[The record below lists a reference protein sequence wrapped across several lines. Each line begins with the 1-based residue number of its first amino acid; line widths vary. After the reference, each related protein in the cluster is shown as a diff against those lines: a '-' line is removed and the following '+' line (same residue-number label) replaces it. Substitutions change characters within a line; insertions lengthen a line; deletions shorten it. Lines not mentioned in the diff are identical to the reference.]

1 MNCCFCGPVKN
12 CARYL
17 DTVLKNIE
25 LLGALFDDYRIIIYY
40 DASTDNTLQKLIQY
54 KKRNPR
60 MEYYV
65 NIKPV
70 ARYRTHRIAN
80 GRNFCLSQIKEK
92 YSSFPFFIMMDFDN
106 VNCKNVNPSI
116 LNKYLKR
123 DDWDGLSFNTSPG
136 YYDIWALSIRP
147 FYFSYNHFQNNYAF
161 HNIIDKYI
169 NNLLKKV
176 PSGKLLSCTSSF
188 NGFSIY
194 RTNIFIHS
202 RYDGRVRMDLIP
214 KKLLYE
220 HMIAA
225 KSPIVFKYYGNSGKQ
240 YENIDGKQEDCEHRA
255 FHYDAINKSNARIR
269 ISPEI
274 LFS

>member
-92 YSSFPFFIMMDFDN
+92 YSSFPFFI
-106 VNCKNVNPSI
+106 I
-116 LNKYLKR
+116 
-123 DDWDGLSFNTSPG
+123 
-136 YYDIWALSIRP
+136 
-147 FYFSYNHFQNNYAF
+147 
-161 HNIIDKYI
+161 
-169 NNLLKKV
+169 
-176 PSGKLLSCTSSF
+176 
-188 NGFSIY
+188 
-194 RTNIFIHS
+194 
-202 RYDGRVRMDLIP
+202 
-214 KKLLYE
+214 
-220 HMIAA
+220 
-225 KSPIVFKYYGNSGKQ
+225 
-240 YENIDGKQEDCEHRA
+240 
-255 FHYDAINKSNARIR
+255 
-269 ISPEI
+269 
-274 LFS
+274 